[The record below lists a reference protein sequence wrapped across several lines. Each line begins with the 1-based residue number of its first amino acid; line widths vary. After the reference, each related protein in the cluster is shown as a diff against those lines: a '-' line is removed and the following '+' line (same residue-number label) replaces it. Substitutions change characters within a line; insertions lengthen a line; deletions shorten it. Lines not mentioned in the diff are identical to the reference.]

1 MCNTTIYSLN
11 DKKNIVEIKMKL
23 VMFVLIAI
31 IMVIIAIRGSLA
43 QPDAGCLLKMSNCL
57 GNVTTQSSIL
67 GCCPIIKQEIDNER
81 ECFCLLN
88 QAVQQN
94 QTTISEEVDTIL
106 TLCSITHS
114 FQTLCPA
121 GMYL

>member
-1 MCNTTIYSLN
+1 
-11 DKKNIVEIKMKL
+11 MKL
-23 VMFVLIAI
+23 IFVLIAI
-31 IMVIIAIRGSLA
+31 IMVIIPIKGSLA
-43 QPDAGCLLKMSNCL
+43 QPDVGCLLKISNCL
-57 GNVTTQSSIL
+57 GNVTTQSDIL

-88 QAVQQN
+88 QAMQQN
-94 QTTISEEVDTIL
+94 ETTISEVDTIL
-106 TLCSITHS
+106 TFCSITHS